1 MRFITCASYHGSGSS
16 AVTDLVTEFDNILSF
31 GDKEFRFVHDSDG
44 IADLEY
50 HLVENFNR
58 LNSGNAINRY
68 LKLVN
73 FYNGNM
79 FSKRYKGIFG
89 NVWKEYSYNYIK
101 KLTDVIYYGAKQKN
115 FFIYGSGK
123 WFYYIDRLLYKLLH
137 LTVCRNKPEREF
149 IIKKGKIYCAHPS
162 EEKFLHYTREYIIEL
177 FDAIRGD
184 NEIIMADQI
193 VSSSNTERYLRYF
206 DDIKIII
213 VDRDPRD
220 IYLLGKYY
228 WHDGIIPTDVEEYCK
243 WFICTRENGKHR
255 KINSNQICF
264 LWFEDLIYR
273 YDETVAKLTDWLEL
287 DPTKHTRS
295 KQIFNPEISI
305 KNTRLWEKTKCD
317 MSEIQYIEKN
327 LRDYLYWSK

>member
-16 AVTDLVTEFDNILSF
+16 AVTDLISEFDGVLSF
-31 GDKEFRFVHDSDG
+31 GDQEFRFVHDTDG

-50 HLVENFNR
+50 HLVWNFNR
-58 LNSGNAINRY
+58 LNSINAINRY
-68 LKLVN
+68 LKRVN
-73 FYNGNM
+73 YHNGNI
-79 FSKRYKGIFG
+79 FSKKYRGIFG
-89 NVWKEYSYNYIK
+89 NAWEKCSHNYIK
-101 KLTDVIYYGAKQKN
+101 QLADVTYYGSRFDFLDSLDWIYYLER
-115 FFIYGSGK
+115 ILY
-123 WFYYIDRLLYKLLH
+123 RLLR
-137 LTVCRNKPEREF
+137 LTVWRNNPEREF
-149 IIKKGKIYCAHPS
+149 TSKKGVIYCAHPS
-162 EEKFLHYTREYIIEL
+162 EEKFLRITREYIIQL
-177 FDAIRGD
+177 FDAVRGD
-184 NEIIMADQI
+184 NDIVMADQI
-193 VSSSNTERYLRYF
+193 VSSSNTEGYLRYF
-206 DDIKIII
+206 DDIKVII

-220 IYLLGKYY
+220 AYVLGKYY
-228 WHDGIIPTDVEEYCK
+228 WHDGIIPTEVEEYCK
-243 WFICTRENGKHR
+243 WFTCTRENGEHR

-287 DPTKHTRS
+287 DPAKHTRS